1 MELPHLQGF
10 AAVKDKVFELQKL
23 GLMTMISDPATK
35 R

>member
-23 GLMTMISDPATK
+23 GLMTMVCDPVST